1 MTKRNTIE
9 YIYGGIMGLN
19 KEKETKILELYKQG
33 LGINKIASML
43 KIKKNII
50 KNIIDRTGVQSDV
63 QNAGQDVPQEVI
75 QNEVIEEVAIT
86 KAYEV
91 KLTKQQKYIN
101 TNFDILVEMIEAYK
115 SKNTT
120 VNTDKT
126 EIIVELPLDQS
137 KEFKTSIRVNKVI
150 WEQFKEFCKS
160 NKNYTQKDLVSMAM
174 LEYMQKYK

>member
-1 MTKRNTIE
+1 MA
-9 YIYGGIMGLN
+9 LN
-19 KEKETKILELYKQG
+19 KEKETKILELYRQG

-50 KNIIDRTGVQSDV
+50 KNIIDKTGVQSDI
-63 QNAGQDVPQEVI
+63 QNAGQDVPREVI

-86 KAYEV
+86 EV

-115 SKNTT
+115 VNKNTIT
-120 VNTDKT
+120 TDKT
-126 EIIVELPLDQS
+126 EIIVELPLDEF

>member
-1 MTKRNTIE
+1 MA
-9 YIYGGIMGLN
+9 LN
-19 KEKETKILELYKQG
+19 KEKETKILELYRQG

-50 KNIIDRTGVQSDV
+50 KNIIDKTGVQGDI
-63 QNAGQDVPQEVI
+63 QNAGQDVPREVI

-86 KAYEV
+86 EV

-115 SKNTT
+115 VNKNTIT
-120 VNTDKT
+120 TDKT
-126 EIIVELPLDQS
+126 EIIVELPLDES
-137 KEFKTSIRVNKVI
+137 KEFKTSIRVNKFI

>member
-1 MTKRNTIE
+1 MA
-9 YIYGGIMGLN
+9 LN
-19 KEKETKILELYKQG
+19 KEKETKILELYRQG

-43 KIKKNII
+43 KIKKNTI
-50 KNIIDRTGVQSDV
+50 KNIIDKTGVQSDI
-63 QNAGQDVPQEVI
+63 QNAGQDVPREVI

-86 KAYEV
+86 EV

-115 SKNTT
+115 VNKNTIT
-120 VNTDKT
+120 SDKT
-126 EIIVELPLDQS
+126 EIIVELPLDES

>member
-1 MTKRNTIE
+1 MA
-9 YIYGGIMGLN
+9 LN
-19 KEKETKILELYKQG
+19 KEKETKILELYRQG

-50 KNIIDRTGVQSDV
+50 KNIIDKTGVQGDI
-63 QNAGQDVPQEVI
+63 QNAGQDVPREVI

-86 KAYEV
+86 EV

-115 SKNTT
+115 VNKNTIT
-120 VNTDKT
+120 TDKT
-126 EIIVELPLDQS
+126 EIIVELPLDES

>member
-1 MTKRNTIE
+1 MALSKD
-9 YIYGGIMGLN
+9 
-19 KEKETKILELYKQG
+19 KEPKILELYKQG
-33 LGINKIASML
+33 LGINEIASML

-50 KNIIDRTGVQSDV
+50 KNIIDKARV
-63 QNAGQDVPQEVI
+63 QNTGQEVI
-75 QNEVIEEVAIT
+75 QAETIEEVAIT

-126 EIIVELPLDQS
+126 EIIVELPLDET

-150 WEQFKEFCKS
+150 WEQFKEFCKN

-174 LEYMQKYK
+174 LEYMQKYKYARELLCSLF

>member
-1 MTKRNTIE
+1 MA
-9 YIYGGIMGLN
+9 LN
-19 KEKETKILELYKQG
+19 KEKEIKILELYKQG

-50 KNIIDRTGVQSDV
+50 KNIIDKTGVQGDI
-63 QNAGQDVPQEVI
+63 QNAGQDVPREVI

-86 KAYEV
+86 EV

-115 SKNTT
+115 VNKNTIT
-120 VNTDKT
+120 TDKT
-126 EIIVELPLDQS
+126 EIIVELPLDES

>member
-1 MTKRNTIE
+1 MA
-9 YIYGGIMGLN
+9 LN
-19 KEKETKILELYKQG
+19 KEKETKILELYRQG

-50 KNIIDRTGVQSDV
+50 KNIIDKTGVQSDI
-63 QNAGQDVPQEVI
+63 QNAGQDIPREVI

-86 KAYEV
+86 EV

-115 SKNTT
+115 VNKNTIT
-120 VNTDKT
+120 TDKT
-126 EIIVELPLDQS
+126 EIIVELPLDEF

>member
-1 MTKRNTIE
+1 MA
-9 YIYGGIMGLN
+9 LN
-19 KEKETKILELYKQG
+19 KEKETKILELYRQG

-50 KNIIDRTGVQSDV
+50 KNIIDKTGVQGDI
-63 QNAGQDVPQEVI
+63 QNAGQDVPREVI

-86 KAYEV
+86 EV

-115 SKNTT
+115 VNKNTVT
-120 VNTDKT
+120 TDKT
-126 EIIVELPLDQS
+126 EIIVELPLDES

>member
-1 MTKRNTIE
+1 MA
-9 YIYGGIMGLN
+9 LN
-19 KEKETKILELYKQG
+19 KEKETKILELYRQG

-50 KNIIDRTGVQSDV
+50 KNIIDKTGVQGDI
-63 QNAGQDVPQEVI
+63 QNAGQDVPREVI

-86 KAYEV
+86 EV

-126 EIIVELPLDQS
+126 EIIVELPLDES

>member
-1 MTKRNTIE
+1 MA
-9 YIYGGIMGLN
+9 LN
-19 KEKETKILELYKQG
+19 KEKETKILELYRQG

-50 KNIIDRTGVQSDV
+50 KNIIDKTGVQSDI
-63 QNAGQDVPQEVI
+63 QNAGQDVPREVI

-86 KAYEV
+86 EV

-115 SKNTT
+115 VNKNTIT
-120 VNTDKT
+120 TDKT
-126 EIIVELPLDQS
+126 EIIVELPLDES

>member
-1 MTKRNTIE
+1 MA
-9 YIYGGIMGLN
+9 LN
-19 KEKETKILELYKQG
+19 KEKEIKILELYKQG

-75 QNEVIEEVAIT
+75 QNETIEEVAIT
-86 KAYEV
+86 KASEV
-91 KLTKQQKYIN
+91 KLTKQQKYLN
-101 TNFDILVEMIEAYK
+101 SNFDVLMEMIEAYK
-115 SKNTT
+115 VNKNTVT
-120 VNTDKT
+120 TDKT